1 MILEAA
7 REILSALRHNKL
19 RTFLTALSV
28 AWGTFMLT
36 LLLGAGRGLENGV
49 TWEFRDDAVASIW
62 VRPSQTSLPYAGRR
76 PGRDVRFSNDDLEV
90 VDRLAGVE
98 HASGRFYYWGQLS
111 VARGSRR
118 ASFDIRGVHP
128 DHRHLER
135 TEITHGRFLNDRDV
149 VEGRK
154 VAVIGSEVRKM
165 LFAEHE
171 EPIGEYIEIRG
182 LSYLVVGVFEDQGG
196 QDEQRK
202 IYVPISTAQAVYREP
217 GRLHHLLFTLT
228 TEDVATSQRIADTML
243 TLLMERHD
251 VHPDDRRA
259 IRIQNNLERFGKIT
273 EVFTWIRAFVW
284 IVGCG
289 TLLAGVIGVGNILLI
304 SVAERTKEIGIR
316 KALGATPFSIVGMIL
331 VEGLVITVTSGYAG
345 VVLGVGVLALV
356 SNAIPA
362 APFFRNPGVDLE
374 IALGAVALLALSGAL
389 AGLVPALRAAR
400 VDPMVALRE
409 GD

>member
-1 MILEAA
+1 MIVEAA
-7 REILSALRHNKL
+7 HEILSALRHHKL

-49 TWEFRDDAVASIW
+49 AWEFRDDALASIS
-62 VRPSQTSLPYAGRR
+62 VRPSQTSLPYAGRK
-76 PGRDVRFSNDDLEV
+76 PGRDVRFTDEDLDA
-90 VDRLAGVE
+90 VDRLPGVE
-98 HASGRFYYWGQLS
+98 HATGRFYYWGQLS
-111 VARGSRR
+111 VSRGSRR
-118 ASFDIRGVHP
+118 ASFDVRGVHP

-135 TEITHGRFLNDRDV
+135 TEMTHGRFVNDRDLR
-149 VEGRK
+149 ERRK
-154 VAVIGSEVRKM
+154 IAVIGSEVRTM
-165 LFAEHE
+165 LFAPHE
-171 EPIGEYIEIRG
+171 DPIGEYIEIRG
-182 LSYLVVGVFEDQGG
+182 LPYRVVGVFEDQGG

-202 IYVPISTAQAVYREP
+202 IYVPISTAQAVYRSP

-228 TEDVATSQRIADTML
+228 TEDVPTSQRIADA
-243 TLLMERHD
+243 TLSLLKGRHE

-259 IRIQNNLERFGKIT
+259 IRIHNNLERFGKIT

-304 SVAERTKEIGIR
+304 SVAERTKEFGIR
-316 KALGATPFSIVGMIL
+316 KALGATPRSIVGMVV
-331 VEGLVITVTSGYAG
+331 VEGLVITLTSGYAG
-345 VVLGVGVLALV
+345 VVLGVGLLEVVSKAL
-356 SNAIPA
+356 PA
-362 APFFRNPGVDLE
+362 AQYFRNPGVELDV
-374 IALGAVALLALSGAL
+374 ALGAVALLAISGTL